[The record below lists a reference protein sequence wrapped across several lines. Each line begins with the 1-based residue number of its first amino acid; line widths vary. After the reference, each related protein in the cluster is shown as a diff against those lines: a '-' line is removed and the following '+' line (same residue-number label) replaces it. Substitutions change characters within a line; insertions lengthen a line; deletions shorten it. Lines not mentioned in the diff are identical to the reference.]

1 METTQYKLTKAS
13 GEAGIR
19 QYFEAIVR
27 LEREQKEQF
36 PIDLDTVW
44 ELAYERKHKAIEVLK
59 SAFIEGTDFK
69 ALTQKVQAGP
79 GTSTKVQYYLTVP
92 AMEWFVARR
101 VPAVFAVYREVF
113 HRTAKKHAADPRIGK
128 MREYLCGVIG
138 APISINDVPYWPYS
152 HMMTAAGYK
161 HRPNRLYKLANEVI
175 DKNQLF
181 PFIEDPMFVEQ
192 YGRIWARA
200 EVFTALQKRKQAW
213 LALDEAQ
220 QAVKMIMQLGLNDVK
235 I

>member
-1 METTQYKLTKAS
+1 MEITQYKLTKAS

-44 ELAYERKHKAIEVLK
+44 ELAYNRRDEAVRSLTGT
-59 SAFIEGTDFK
+59 FTEGTDYQQTRKK
-69 ALTQKVQAGP
+69 AGLNIDGRGVKDTIK
-79 GTSTKVQYYLTVP
+79 YFLTVP

-113 HRTAKKHAADPRIGK
+113 HQAANKHILGMHKDHV
-128 MREYLCGVIG
+128 YLCGMVG
-138 APISINDVPYWPYS
+138 APLTINNVPYWPYS
-152 HMMTAAGYK
+152 RVMTAAGYK
-161 HRPNRLYKLANEVI
+161 HRPNRLYRMANAVI

-181 PFIEDPMFVEQ
+181 PFVEDSMFVEE

-200 EVFTALQKRKQAW
+200 EVFTALQARRQAW

-220 QAVKMIMQLGLNDVK
+220 RAVRMIMQ
-235 I
+235 

>member
-1 METTQYKLTKAS
+1 METTPQKLHKAS

-27 LEREQKEQF
+27 LEREQKEKF

-44 ELAYERKHKAIEVLK
+44 ELAYERKDHAVRILND
-59 SAFIEGTDFK
+59 AFIKGTDFQHFP
-69 ALTQKVQAGP
+69 QKGEKHSDGRGMRPVE
-79 GTSTKVQYYLTVP
+79 KYFLTVP

-113 HRTAKKHAADPRIGK
+113 HQAAKKNILGMHKDHVF
-128 MREYLCGVIG
+128 LCGMVG
-138 APISINDVPYWPYS
+138 SPLTINNVPYWPYS
-152 HMMTAAGYK
+152 RVMTAAGYK
-161 HRPNRLYKLANEVI
+161 HRPNRLYRMANASI
-175 DKNQLF
+175 DKHQLF
-181 PFIEDPMFVEQ
+181 PSTDDTMFVEE

-200 EVFTALQKRKQAW
+200 EVFTALQARRQAW

-220 QAVKMIMQLGLNDVK
+220 RAVRMIMQ
-235 I
+235 

>member
-19 QYFEAIVR
+19 QYFEAVVR
-27 LEREQKEQF
+27 LERENKEQF

-44 ELAYERKHKAIEVLK
+44 ELAYERKDHAVRILND
-59 SAFIEGTDFK
+59 AFIKGTDFQAFPK
-69 ALTQKVQAGP
+69 KGEAGP
-79 GTSTKVQYYLTVP
+79 GTSTKIKYFLTVP

-113 HRTAKKHAADPRIGK
+113 HQAANKHILGMHKDHVF
-128 MREYLCGVIG
+128 LCGMVG
-138 APISINDVPYWPYS
+138 SPLTINNVPYWPYS
-152 HMMTAAGYK
+152 RVMTAAGYK
-161 HRPNRLYKLANEVI
+161 HRPNRLYRMANAVI

-181 PFIEDPMFVEQ
+181 PFVEDSMFVEE

-200 EVFTALQKRKQAW
+200 EVFAALQARKQAW

-220 QAVKMIMQLGLNDVK
+220 RAVKMIMQ
-235 I
+235 